1 MHNFNVFIPECGS
14 LGTRL
19 LPLSNLVSS
28 KLVENKILSDEV
40 PELGPSSSFLRE
52 NVARNLGVLWVCL
65 QLHGGDVEWYC
76 REEGGGRDDNGDG

>member
-1 MHNFNVFIPECGS
+1 M
-14 LGTRL
+14 
-19 LPLSNLVSS
+19 SS

-52 NVARNLGVLWVCL
+52 NVARNHGVLWVCL

-76 REEGGGRDDNGDG
+76 REEGGMITVMGEG